1 MLKIEKADDKN
12 YVLKLTR
19 FVDREDFLN
28 INSNLK
34 PLYLFYKPEYR
45 GWLVNKNKVSEV
57 YDYII
62 KNLKLLVEKDDDIV
76 ISSTGREPILD
87 YNFNILE
94 KSKFLRNSNFDE
106 SVLQVKLFNYQKE
119 DVLWLLK
126 RNRGFIA
133 SDPGVGKTIES
144 IATFS
149 QLKHENKIDSVF
161 VIVKN
166 NLTYHWYR
174 EILQYS
180 SLYNENDILIITNKN
195 KKNFFENNIPQI
207 IICPN
212 HILKDVVQHLP
223 DTIKNVWKK
232 NNICLV
238 IDECH
243 EFKNSKAKK
252 TQSLLSILNNFEYRY
267 LLSATP
273 AINAF
278 EDWYMQMTILDSNII
293 NMSEIKFKI
302 DIANSMGTDYDPY
315 KITSYKLDRLKY
327 YIDSFKPWII
337 KRVKSE
343 LPEMKTKQFVKP
355 IYFEMSD
362 SHSKLYNIIRQVY
375 IKKAKEEGNTIKY
388 EDVENKYP
396 YLMMVIDNPSLL
408 IDKIKEDSDTTFKIL
423 DTMLE
428 KWKIENY
435 SKLDYLDDFLN
446 DKIKNENEKV
456 IVFDTHPLTLNQL
469 YERYSDYNPLMIHGQ
484 LNLSNDKKQEIV
496 DKFNDSSSKHKLILL
511 NVQTGGTGLNLQK
524 SCNTIIYY
532 NLPYDSVLYRQSLDR
547 THRISSTRDSFVEIL
562 CYGDTFDEIRMNK
575 NLQRVYNNDN
585 LFKDN

>member
-1 MLKIEKADDKN
+1 MLKIEKIDDKN

-19 FVDREDFLN
+19 FVDREDFTNL
-28 INSNLK
+28 NSNLK
-34 PLYLFYKPEYR
+34 PLYLFYKPEHR
-45 GWLVNKNKVSEV
+45 GWLINKNKVSDV
-57 YDYII
+57 YDYLIM
-62 KNLKLLVEKDDDIV
+62 NLKLNVQKDEDII
-76 ISSTGREPILD
+76 ISSTGREIEID
-87 YNFNILE
+87 NLE
-94 KSKFLRNSNFDE
+94 KTKFLRNSNFNE
-106 SVLQVKLFNYQKE
+106 NVLRVKLFNYQKE

-149 QLKHENKIDSVF
+149 QLKHENKIDSIF
-161 VIVKN
+161 IIVKN

-180 SLYNENDILIITNKN
+180 FLYSENDILIINNKN
-195 KKNFFENNIPQI
+195 KKNFFEKDIPEI
-207 IICPN
+207 VICPN

-223 DTIKNVWKK
+223 NSLKKIWNK
-232 NNICLV
+232 NNICLI

-252 TQSLLSILNNFEYRY
+252 TESLLSILNNFEYRY

-278 EDWYMQMTILDSNII
+278 EDWYMQMSILDSYII
-293 NMSEIKFKI
+293 NMTEKKFKM
-302 DIANSMGTDYDPY
+302 DIASSMGTDYDPY
-315 KITSYKLDRLKY
+315 KITSYKKDRLLY
-327 YIDSFKPWII
+327 YIDSFKPWVI
-337 KRVKSE
+337 KRIKSD

-362 SHSKLYNIIRQVY
+362 AHKKLYEIIKNVY

-388 EDVENKYP
+388 EDIENKYP

-408 IDKIKEDSDTTFKIL
+408 TYKIKEDSDTTFKIL

-435 SKLDYLDDFLN
+435 SKLDYLDDFLHN
-446 DKIKNENEKV
+446 KIENENEKV

-469 YERYSDYNPLMIHGQ
+469 YDRYSKYKPLMIHGK
-484 LNLSNDKKQEIV
+484 LNLSNEQRQEIV
-496 DKFNDSSSKHKLILL
+496 DKFNDNKSEHKLILL

-532 NLPYDSVLYRQSLDR
+532 NLPYDTVLYRQSLDR

-575 NLQRVYNNDN
+575 NLERVYDNDN
-585 LFKDN
+585 LFKND